1 MNESITFLT
10 GGEIGWEAVKDS
22 LKAVMAQGGFDK
34 LAIDWMCDD
43 FRPRFNALSRE
54 IATSL
59 PIEHSYEARRVVD
72 EARYLALLQM
82 FQLEIELY
90 RAKFGLPPDGL
101 NMGIAVPL
109 AA

>member
-1 MNESITFLT
+1 
-10 GGEIGWEAVKDS
+10 
-22 LKAVMAQGGFDK
+22 MAQGGFDK
-34 LAIDWMCDD
+34 KAIDWIRND

-59 PIEHSYEARRVVD
+59 PIEHASEAARVAN

-82 FQLEIELY
+82 LQLEIDLY
-90 RAKFGLPPDGL
+90 RAKFGLPPDGSGL
-101 NMGIAVPL
+101 GLAVVL